1 MQRRRFL
8 RGHLVLALALSGAG
22 SPAVAGR
29 VLPGGRGGPDSLL
42 PGGRALPGGGTGGAS
57 SGPLIIRRAIAFGTR
72 IAVTVAGA
80 DPAHARR
87 AADAA
92 LAEIA
97 AIEAS
102 VSLHAPRSALARLNR
117 DGRLDAADPHLTA
130 LLQEAL
136 RWGAAT
142 DGAFDVT
149 VQPLWRLYFA
159 AAARGGVPDDAA
171 VERMRALVDW
181 RSIRMRGAS
190 IVLERAGMQAT
201 LNGLAQGYATD
212 RAWQVLRE
220 HGIEHALVDAGEW
233 RASGRHVGDP
243 HDGGP
248 LSGDLP
254 SGDPHDGD
262 RPWQLGIR
270 DPLAPPASA
279 GRPAALLEVI
289 PLQDAALATSGSDE
303 YRFTADGR
311 LYHILDPRTGRSPA
325 ELAGVTVLAPDACT
339 ADALSTACMVLG
351 IERSIALI
359 DAQPGVAAL
368 LVRSDGRQVTTA
380 GWPTR

>member
-1 MQRRRFL
+1 MKPITLHTGAPTQRRRFL
-8 RGHLVLALALSGAG
+8 RGHLALVALALSGAG
-22 SPAVAGR
+22 SPAIAGR
-29 VLPGGRGGPDSLL
+29 VPPGSRGVPGSLL
-42 PGGRALPGGGTGGAS
+42 PGGRALPGGGTF

-72 IAVTVAGA
+72 ISVTVAGA
-80 DPAHARR
+80 DPADARR

-97 AIEAS
+97 AIESA
-102 VSLHAPRSALARLNR
+102 VSLHASRSALARLNR
-117 DGRLDAADPHLTA
+117 DGRLEAADPHLVA
-130 LLQEAL
+130 LLHEAL
-136 RWGAAT
+136 RWSAAS

-181 RSIRMRGAS
+181 RSIRMKGAS
-190 IVLERAGMQAT
+190 IMLERAGMQAT

-212 RAWQVLRE
+212 RAWQMLRE

-233 RASGRHVGDP
+233 RA
-243 HDGGP
+243 GGHHA
-248 LSGDLP
+248 G
-254 SGDPHDGD
+254 GPHDGD

-279 GRPAALLEVI
+279 GGRPAALLDVI
-289 PLQDAALATSGSDE
+289 PLQDAALATSGSDG

-311 LYHILDPRTGRSPA
+311 LHHILDPRTGRSPA
-325 ELAGVTVLAPDACT
+325 ELAGVSVLAPDACT

-351 IERSIALI
+351 VERSIALI
-359 DAQPGVAAL
+359 EAQPGVAAL
-368 LVRSDGRQVTTA
+368 LVRSDGRRVTTA
-380 GWPTR
+380 GWPAR